1 MKKLIPFAALVF
13 TCSIALQAQ
22 SQDKKAK
29 KLADKV
35 STAFAY
41 DLRKL
46 DSAKLLNGPL
56 KLTIENSAGEVE
68 FEYKSFRNFTAMER
82 WLRSLVVQPGFPVRS
97 SGDAPTR
104 CRKGVCRLDLIDNQM
119 AHNRVF
125 LTRIYYGYSK
135 GSIYI
140 KKLYVIFG

>member
-1 MKKLIPFAALVF
+1 MKKIIIFAIVIFSCTAALR
-13 TCSIALQAQ
+13 AQ
-22 SQDKKAK
+22 SQDKKAA
-29 KLADKV
+29 KLVDRV

-46 DSAKLLNGPL
+46 DSAHLLNGKL
-56 KLTIENSAGEVE
+56 KLTIENSGGDVE

-82 WLRSLVVQPGFPVRS
+82 WLKSLVVQPGFPIRS
-97 SGDAPTR
+97 SGDAEPR
-104 CRKGVCRLDLIDNQM
+104 CRKGLCRLDLIDNQM

-125 LTRIYYGYSK
+125 LTKMYYGFSK

-140 KKLYVIFG
+140 KKLYIIFG